1 VTPCTSC
8 AARRWCLDYP
18 LSLASGIPIRDCR
31 FHESIPKERF
41 PMSDRGK
48 KLLEEEEI

>member
-1 VTPCTSC
+1 MTLCTSC

-18 LSLASGIPIRDCR
+18 LALASGIPIRECQYYE
-31 FHESIPKERF
+31 HTPKERF
-41 PMSDRGK
+41 PMSDRVK